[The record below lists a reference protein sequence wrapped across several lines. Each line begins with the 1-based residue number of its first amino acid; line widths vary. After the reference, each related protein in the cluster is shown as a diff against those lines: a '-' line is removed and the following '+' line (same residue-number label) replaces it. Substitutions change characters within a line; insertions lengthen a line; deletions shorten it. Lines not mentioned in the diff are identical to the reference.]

1 MPDRVPDP
9 FGVSLLSLGNVGD
22 PTRARF
28 VQDNSSQSVFSTSN
42 ETAADVWGWQL
53 TSVGRYP
60 PRCMLGCMRR
70 GVALILLCCVPP
82 GASYL
87 ISFCDFIYTW
97 VFIVFLW
104 WLRSRIRFVEH
115 HNRKHVRASDYTVYV
130 RAGLPKV
137 C

>member
-1 MPDRVPDP
+1 MCGAGSSPPW
-9 FGVSLLSLGNVGD
+9 VG
-22 PTRARF
+22 TLH
-28 VQDNSSQSVFSTSN
+28 
-42 ETAADVWGWQL
+42 AACW
-53 TSVGRYP
+53 
-60 PRCMLGCMRR
+60 CMRR

>member
-1 MPDRVPDP
+1 
-9 FGVSLLSLGNVGD
+9 
-22 PTRARF
+22 
-28 VQDNSSQSVFSTSN
+28 
-42 ETAADVWGWQL
+42 
-53 TSVGRYP
+53 
-60 PRCMLGCMRR
+60 MRR

-137 C
+137 RIPAEKNHVVAEEARAPVGHHPEEELGHPGPGHIHPHKH